1 MGERIEKSSDKAEKE
16 RLQKAMKLGLQAIK
30 KIKEE
35 DAAPAAENKFEKTEH
50 DLEKLA
56 ADTTA
61 SALSEEKKERIL
73 SNVDHMKQN
82 LERIEKSSDK
92 AEKERLQKAM
102 KLRLQA
108 IKKIKEE
115 DAAPA

>member
-1 MGERIEKSSDKAEKE
+1 MGEKKERIQSNIQHMQTNLERIEKSSDKAEKE
-16 RLQKAMKLGLQAIK
+16 RLQKAMKLRLQAIK
-30 KIKEE
+30 KIKSE
-35 DAAPAAENKFEKTEH
+35 DLEKTEH

-73 SNVDHMKQN
+73 SNVDHMKQT

-92 AEKERLQKAM
+92 AEKER
-102 KLRLQA
+102 
-108 IKKIKEE
+108 
-115 DAAPA
+115 